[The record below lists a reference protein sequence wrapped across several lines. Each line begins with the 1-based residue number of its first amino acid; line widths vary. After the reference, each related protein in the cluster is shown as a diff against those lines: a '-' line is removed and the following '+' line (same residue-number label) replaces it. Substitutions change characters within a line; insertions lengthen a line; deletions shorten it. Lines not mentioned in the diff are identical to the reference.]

1 MSSLF
6 ILSTLPNANLIS
18 VDTWEGADEHH
29 DTPHLNAIEKNFDK
43 NLYSYVE
50 RLTKFKGTS
59 FEFFSKNTFKE
70 RFDLIYVDGSHH
82 TNDVIIDAIKSFEL
96 LKIGGILIFDD
107 YIWGYYKNPMDNPA
121 GAINS
126 FLQLKKGAFEILSVY
141 GQLILKKTR
150 NDRAMS

>member
-1 MSSLF
+1 M
-6 ILSTLPNANLIS
+6 
-18 VDTWEGADEHH
+18 
-29 DTPHLNAIEKNFDK
+29 
-43 NLYSYVE
+43 
-50 RLTKFKGTS
+50 
-59 FEFFSKNTFKE
+59 
-70 RFDLIYVDGSHH
+70 
-82 TNDVIIDAIKSFEL
+82 IIDAIKSFEL

-126 FLQLKKGAFEILSVY
+126 FLRLKKGAFEILSVY